1 MNTPPFRVPLLGFL
15 FPGLLAGL
23 TSCNERGE
31 FGPRPVSAEAAN
43 ERADT
48 PSAGTPEASEAR
60 VTIEDFKFEPEKLNV
75 RPGTKVTWVN
85 KDDEPHSAT
94 SSEKPKRFDSGVL
107 DSAQSFSFTFTES
120 GSFAYFCKLHPHMTG
135 VIVVQ

>member
-1 MNTPPFRVPLLGFL
+1 MNTPLFRVPLLGLL
-15 FPGLLAGL
+15 FPGLLACL
-23 TSCNERGE
+23 TSCNEQGE

-43 ERADT
+43 ERADA
-48 PSAGTPEASEAR
+48 PSAGTPEAAETR
-60 VTIEDFKFEPEKLNV
+60 VTIEDFKFSPEKLNV
-75 RPGTKVTWVN
+75 RPGTTVTWVN

-107 DSAQSFSFTFTES
+107 DSEKSFSFTFTEP

-135 VIVVQ
+135 LIVVQ

>member
-1 MNTPPFRVPLLGFL
+1 MNTPLFRVPLLGLL
-15 FPGLLAGL
+15 FPGLLACL
-23 TSCNERGE
+23 SSCDERGE
-31 FGPRPVSAEAAN
+31 FGPRPVPTKETKENAGILSA
-43 ERADT
+43 R
-48 PSAGTPEASEAR
+48 TPEASEAR
-60 VTIEDFKFEPEKLNV
+60 VMIEDFKFEPEKLNV

-107 DSAQSFSFTFTES
+107 DSEKSFSFTFTES

-135 VIVVQ
+135 LIVVQ